1 MRLFLKIVGGLLV
14 LLVLAVGSL
23 ALSLRAK
30 PPETT
35 FAVQAKTAGDGSSY
49 LIFGATRNTGLMV
62 ASILKAR
69 GDRVTAFVR
78 PSSNLSAV
86 KELGIGTVVGDAVE
100 LESVRAAMAGGE
112 YDAVVT
118 TIGCLSCEPPPDYIG
133 NSNIFKAAKEAG
145 IQRVVFVTTIGAG
158 DSADAPP
165 MISTKVLE
173 KIVPLKTHAEEELQ
187 QSGLDYTII
196 RPGGLRSGIRT
207 GNGILSEDTS
217 AFGFIFREDLAEL
230 IVAAMD
236 DDRAIGKTLSAIDA
250 NRSFP
255 WSNK

>member
-1 MRLFLKIVGGLLV
+1 MRLFLKIVGGLLL
-14 LLVLAVGSL
+14 LLVVAVASL

-30 PPETT
+30 PPAST
-35 FAVQAKTAGDGSSY
+35 FDVQANLAGDGSSY
-49 LIFGATRNTGLMV
+49 LVFGATRNTGLMV
-62 ASILKAR
+62 ATILKNR

-78 PSSNLSAV
+78 PSSNLASL
-86 KELGIGTVVGDAVE
+86 KELGIGVVVGDAVE
-100 LESVRAAMAGGE
+100 LDTVRAAMAAGE
-112 YDAVVT
+112 YDAVLT

-145 IQRVVFVTTIGAG
+145 IQRVVFVTTIGSG
-158 DSADAPP
+158 DSAGAAP

-173 KIVPLKTHAEEELQ
+173 KIVPLKTQAEDELRE
-187 QSGLDYTII
+187 SGLDYTII

-207 GNGILSEDTS
+207 GNGILSEDRAT
-217 AFGFIFREDLAEL
+217 FGFIFREDLAEL
-230 IVAAMD
+230 VVAALD

-255 WSNK
+255 WSNE